1 MGQKAMDKA
10 RITSFETDRLVLRLM
25 PPDEWQ
31 EFVDHV
37 IEADECYYTFASKKS
52 DELLKKIRKP
62 WYAKVIY
69 YTIHLLGT
77 DQMIGYV
84 GYSTGTGDI
93 EYFIFKDYRRLGYA
107 YEAVATLIDQLING
121 SILGRPVHEIRAWTV
136 WDNIPST
143 QLLLKLGFRVTGFR
157 LCYDNSIGRN
167 FSYTIET
174 KEDAA

>member
-1 MGQKAMDKA
+1 MGQNAMNMVN
-10 RITSFETDRLVLRLM
+10 ITSFETDRLVLRLM
-25 PPDEWQ
+25 TPDEWQ

-37 IEADECYYTFASKKS
+37 IEADECFFTFASKKS

-62 WYAKVIY
+62 FYARVIY
-69 YTIHLLGT
+69 YTIHLPGT

-93 EYFIFKDYRRLGYA
+93 EYYIFRDYRRLGYA
-107 YEAVATLIDQLING
+107 YESVAALMDKLLDG
-121 SILGRPVHEIRAWTV
+121 SLLCNPVSEIRAWTV

-143 QLLLKLGFRVTGFR
+143 QLLLKLGFRATGFR